1 VNTNLRKTIGQ
12 IRSGF
17 LAMLATTAL
26 ANLHAATITVTNAAD
41 SGTGSLRGAL
51 ASAANGDTINFAL
64 ATPAKITLTSGEL
77 VVSKSVSILGPG
89 PASLAVNGNWPVTTN
104 RVFHILP
111 GLNVVIAGL
120 TVTNGHIT
128 ANSTPSDWAG
138 GIFNDHS
145 VLTVSNC
152 TVVRNVSNYGGGG
165 IYNDGSSSGHAT
177 LKVIASTVFGNSA
190 VYGDGIENFGVS
202 GDAKLIMIASTIY
215 NSIDNDGISYEGIPS
230 GNATVTVTNSTLYSV
245 VNDGIGVG
253 GNATLTV
260 IGSTLFGRSIIG
272 GFYRG
277 CIHND
282 GSSSGH
288 ATVNIGDTILFPWS
302 NAFTGDSIT
311 DNSGVVN
318 SLGYNLSIDDGGGF
332 LTATGDQINTDPMLG
347 PLRDNG
353 GPTFTFAPLPG
364 SPAIDRGKNFS
375 GFATDQ
381 RGFPRTN
388 DDLSLPNATGGDGTD
403 IGAFEFQKLV
413 NLAMERDGSGGFFIH
428 YTGAPDV
435 TYRPASAGRR
445 QRDRDMDQPRHPAG
459 RDARLRPH
467 RISRN
472 LPAARPGV
480 LPRRPAVT
488 HGI

>member
-1 VNTNLRKTIGQ
+1 
-12 IRSGF
+12 
-17 LAMLATTAL
+17 MLATTAL
-26 ANLHAATITVTNAAD
+26 ANLHAATNMVTSTAD
-41 SGTGSLRGAL
+41 SGAGTLRGAL

-111 GLNVVIAGL
+111 DLNVVIAGL
-120 TVTNGHIT
+120 TATNGHIT
-128 ANSTPSDWAG
+128 ANSTPPDWAG
-138 GIFNDHS
+138 GIFNDRS

-165 IYNDGSSSGHAT
+165 INNFGENGSAT
-177 LKVIASTVFGNSA
+177 LTVIASTFSQNSA
-190 VYGDGIENFGVS
+190 VYGSGIYNDGFNGN
-202 GDAKLIMIASTIY
+202 AKLIVIASTIDDAIF
-215 NSIDNDGISYEGIPS
+215 NNGVHYEGIPS
-230 GNATVTVTNSTLYSV
+230 DNATVTVTNSTLHSV

-260 IGSTLFGRSIIG
+260 VGSTLFGRSIFG
-272 GFYRG
+272 GFDRG
-277 CIHND
+277 SIYND
-282 GSSSGH
+282 ASSSGH
-288 ATVNIGDTILFPWS
+288 ATVNIGDTIFVLS
-302 NAFTGDSIT
+302 SIT
-311 DNSGVVN
+311 DNSGMVN
-318 SLGYNLSIDDGGGF
+318 SLGYNLSSDDGGGF
-332 LTATGDQINTDPMLG
+332 LTATGDQINTAPLLG

-364 SPAIDRGKNFS
+364 RPAIDRGKNFS

-381 RGFPRTN
+381 RGFLRTN
-388 DDLSLPNATGGDGTD
+388 DDLSLPNAAGGDGTD
-403 IGAFEFQKLV
+403 IGAFEFQKV
-413 NLAMERDGSGGFFIH
+413 IKLAIERDGSGGLFLRF
-428 YTGAPDV
+428 TGAPDV

-445 QRDRDMDQPRHPAG
+445 QRDRHLVRPRHLAG

-472 LPAARPGV
+472 LPAARPGL
-480 LPRRPAVT
+480 LPRHAAVKKLMVDS
-488 HGI
+488 